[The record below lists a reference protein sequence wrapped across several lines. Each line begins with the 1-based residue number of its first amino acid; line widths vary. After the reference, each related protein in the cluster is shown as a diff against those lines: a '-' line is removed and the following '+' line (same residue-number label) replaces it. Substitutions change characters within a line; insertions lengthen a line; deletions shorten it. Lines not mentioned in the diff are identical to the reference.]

1 MWVLSENLPDLTLL
15 TVFSNICA
23 ALSSRLSKHCTPVS
37 QPQPDEWLR
46 LRRDCK
52 ILSLLSNTSMQ
63 IVRPLQVTQMHMRNS
78 VSLFFS
84 IALPP
89 SLLTSSPI
97 FSLIWCY
104 LRCWNNMHA
113 HVWWGID
120 CMLRSPARCT
130 LFLGSFRRRSTWL
143 ASWEMTAWRAR
154 NSSTTNFFLKLRS
167 AMLVPLICLFFQNS
181 SSNIEYVYFTT
192 SNWISL

>member
-1 MWVLSENLPDLTLL
+1 MFQLLSISQLSYVSSKAPCCFLVILYCASLTNMHFSLTICTLYKFNLHFPFSSVRASNFYVPCSSELCALCARLSQIWVLYEIMPNLTLL

-23 ALSSRLSKHCTPVS
+23 ALSSRLSIPCTAVS

-63 IVRPLQVTQMHMRNS
+63 IVRPLLQVTQMHVRNS

-89 SLLTSSPI
+89 SLLTFSPI
-97 FSLIWCY
+97 L
-104 LRCWNNMHA
+104 LLNLVLPVMLKQHA
-113 HVWWGID
+113 CT
-120 CMLRSPARCT
+120 CMVR
-130 LFLGSFRRRSTWL
+130 
-143 ASWEMTAWRAR
+143 
-154 NSSTTNFFLKLRS
+154 
-167 AMLVPLICLFFQNS
+167 
-181 SSNIEYVYFTT
+181 Y
-192 SNWISL
+192 